1 MSERV
6 DRAKALFLEGYN
18 CSQSIVGAFCED
30 VGLDFETAIKISS
43 SFGGGMGR
51 LREVCGTVTGIF
63 MLIGLK
69 YGYTSPKDMAKKSAH
84 YKLVQDVAAR
94 VRADWGAIVCRELL
108 PAVAAKD
115 TSYHPSARTEEYYKA
130 RPCLKMV
137 AYAAALAESILNG
150 DIAP

>member
-94 VRADWGAIVCRELL
+94 VRADWGTIVCRELL
-108 PAVAAKD
+108 SAVAAKD
-115 TSYHPSARTEEYYKA
+115 TSYRPSARTEEYYKA

>member
-69 YGYTSPKDMAKKSAH
+69 YGYTSPKDMDKKSAH

-94 VRADWGAIVCRELL
+94 VRADWGTIVCRELL

-115 TSYHPSARTEEYYKA
+115 TSYRPSARTEEYYKA